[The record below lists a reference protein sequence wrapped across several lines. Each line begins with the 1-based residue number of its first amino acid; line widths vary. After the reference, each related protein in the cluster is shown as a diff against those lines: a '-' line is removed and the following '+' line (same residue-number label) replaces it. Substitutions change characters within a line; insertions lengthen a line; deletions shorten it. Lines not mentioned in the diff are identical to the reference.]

1 VSFNMV
7 LMEADEKR
15 FVALVDLDA
24 FYASVETLD
33 DPTLAGKPLLIGGS
47 PASRGVVAAASYEAR
62 KYGCHSA
69 MPMSRA
75 VKLCPTAIII
85 SPHFPLYREHSQK
98 VMDVLRRESALVQ
111 QMSIDEA
118 YVDLTPVAGSIEEA
132 EGLAHRMQGRIHL
145 DLGLPASVGLAS
157 NKLVAKVACETGK
170 PQGFVVVRHGDESA
184 FLAELEVRALPGIG
198 PQSAQKLRNSGFATL
213 GQVADSPLHTI
224 MAVLGPYGA
233 LIQRRAR
240 GEDSS
245 PVSTDHD
252 TKSVSAEETF
262 AEDVTDPQTLTDEV
276 ARLAGRV
283 AKSLSDHGLVA
294 RTVTLKLR
302 NAEFFTITRST
313 SRERSTADV
322 EAIAADALH
331 LLHANWIDGDPV
343 RLVGVGA
350 SNLRLV
356 RAPGQLAMDI

>member
-1 VSFNMV
+1 MD
-7 LMEADEKR
+7 ADEKR
-15 FVALVDLDA
+15 FIALVDLDA
-24 FYASVETLD
+24 FYASVETLE

-47 PASRGVVAAASYEAR
+47 PTGRGVVAAASYEAR

-69 MPMSRA
+69 MPMARA
-75 VKLCPTAIII
+75 VKLCPTAVILR
-85 SPHFPLYREHSQK
+85 PRFTLYREHSQK
-98 VMDVLRRESALVQ
+98 VMDVLRRETALVQ

-118 YVDLTPVAGSIEEA
+118 YVDLTPMAETIEQA
-132 EGLAHRMQGRIHL
+132 EGLAHRMQGRIRL

-170 PQGFVVVRHGDESA
+170 PQGFIVVRRGEESA
-184 FLAELEVRALPGIG
+184 FLAGLEVRALPGIG
-198 PQSAQKLRNSGFATL
+198 PQSAQRLRNSGFETL
-213 GQVADSPLHTI
+213 GQVANAPLQTI
-224 MAVLGPYGA
+224 MNVLGPYGA

-240 GEDSS
+240 GEDQS
-245 PVSTDHD
+245 PVTTDRE

-262 AEDVTDPQTLTDEV
+262 AEDINDRQSLIDEIQ
-276 ARLAGRV
+276 RLSARV
-283 AKSLSDHGLVA
+283 ADSLSDHGLVA

-302 NAEFFTITRST
+302 NSEFVTITRST
-313 SRERSTADV
+313 SRDRSTADDQ
-322 EAIAADALH
+322 AIFADALE
-331 LLHANWIDGDPV
+331 LLSANWVDGDPV